1 MELKLEKELL
11 GELSTFADTYEENS
25 DYAVVR
31 QKAADQ
37 WIKKQS
43 KIETQIN
50 SILLEQ
56 ETAKTELDEVKTELS
71 EWENQKEP
79 QPQRS
84 EAVIRNRQRLD
95 EAGIP
100 YQEFYK

>member
-11 GELSTFADTYEENS
+11 RELSTFADTYEENS

-56 ETAKTELDEVKTELS
+56 ETAKTELE
-71 EWENQKEP
+71 
-79 QPQRS
+79 
-84 EAVIRNRQRLD
+84 
-95 EAGIP
+95 
-100 YQEFYK
+100 